1 MVEIE
6 NRSYQLQRYYKN
18 KEIINEKQKQY
29 FRKVFYPKNRNKL
42 VDYQRILRKKM
53 FFFNTD
59 NHNFKIVEPLVIER
73 NIRVEF

>member
-1 MVEIE
+1 MVDIE
-6 NRSYQLQRYYKN
+6 NRSKQLQRYYKN

-29 FRKVFYPKNRNKL
+29 FRRVFYPKNKNKL
-42 VDYQRILRKKM
+42 IHYQTIYRKKM

-73 NIRVEF
+73 NITVSF